1 MVSKNPKDSV
11 PILVHFP
18 KKIITSVDKLV
29 KMGHYASRTEA
40 IRDAVR
46 IRINILETGGEK
58 LSENDADKKLEQILE
73 EYINDDPHQRLRKL
87 GL

>member
-1 MVSKNPKDSV
+1 MVSKDSV

-18 KKIITSVDKLV
+18 KKVIASVDKLV
-29 KMGHYASRTEA
+29 RTGHYASRTEA

-46 IRINILETGGEK
+46 IRINILESGGEK
-58 LSENDADKKLEQILE
+58 LTENDADKKLEQILE
-73 EYINDDPHQRLRKL
+73 DYINDDPHKRLRKL

>member
-1 MVSKNPKDSV
+1 MPSKESV

-18 KKIITSVDKLV
+18 KKVIASVDKLV
-29 KMGHYASRTEA
+29 RMGHYASRTEA

-46 IRINILETGGEK
+46 IRINILESGGEK
-58 LSENDADKKLEQILE
+58 LTENDADKRLEQVLE
-73 EYINDDPHQRLRKL
+73 DYINDDPHKRLKKL